1 MREYYAQQSFYKGK
15 RSLQRIVKTYEATL
29 PAGIMDYARALVFM
43 GDWLTVQRRVLEG
56 ARKYKQAWAA
66 LAEHGAGPAEVE
78 ELFGAPQPIE
88 QLPVPGDA
96 EIQAGADSYYADA
109 LLDVPETGWPANI
122 RIQAIHPPDETPWSG
137 APGAASPPPATAP
150 ATGTANRSPPRTSPC
165 ASSSSTKTNPAGC
178 ISDPGIWNRNLGHP

>member
-1 MREYYAQQSFYKGK
+1 
-15 RSLQRIVKTYEATL
+15 
-29 PAGIMDYARALVFM
+29 M

-56 ARKYKQAWAA
+56 ARKYRQAWAA
-66 LAEHGAGPAEVE
+66 LAEHGAAPAEVE

-122 RIQAIHPPDETPWSG
+122 RIQAIHPPDETTLVRRARRGIAATRYRPRYRDG
-137 APGAASPPPATAP
+137 QPVATTDVPLRFVFKHKDQPG
-150 ATGTANRSPPRTSPC
+150 
-165 ASSSSTKTNPAGC
+165 
-178 ISDPGIWNRNLGHP
+178 WLHF